1 MKNIFFEIKKKRAE
15 KECDRKCQELVDMA
29 MKAEVAGDSEF
40 AKELIHKQVE
50 IEMEYKD
57 KYVYKQ

>member
-1 MKNIFFEIKKKRAE
+1 MKNIFFEIKKKRAK
-15 KECDRKCQELVDMA
+15 KECDKKCQRFVYMA

-50 IEMEYKD
+50 TEMEYKD

>member
-1 MKNIFFEIKKKRAE
+1 
-15 KECDRKCQELVDMA
+15 MA
-29 MKAEVAGDSEF
+29 MKAEMAGDSEF

-50 IEMEYKD
+50 TEMEYKD